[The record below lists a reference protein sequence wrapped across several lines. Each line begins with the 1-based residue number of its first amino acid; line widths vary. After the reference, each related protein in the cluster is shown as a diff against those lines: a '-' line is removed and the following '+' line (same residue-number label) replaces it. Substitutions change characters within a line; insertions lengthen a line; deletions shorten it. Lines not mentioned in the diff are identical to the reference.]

1 MQSPCGTRAGSGAI
15 AAEVDLRARARARI
29 RWRASVVG
37 HLRVDRAKYATG
49 ARDSWGRLDPRVGFM
64 MPEQALGQGGGG

>member
-1 MQSPCGTRAGSGAI
+1 MQSPRGTRAGSGAI

-37 HLRVDRAKYATG
+37 HLRADRAKIRY
-49 ARDSWGRLDPRVGFM
+49 
-64 MPEQALGQGGGG
+64 GGEG